1 VETTLGKLRGAFAGG
16 AYSFKGIH
24 YGASTEGARRFQ
36 PPMPAKP
43 WPGVR
48 DALELGP
55 PSPQEALVG
64 GLGKFFGDM
73 AGPGTM
79 SEDCLVLNVWTSSVR
94 GPARRPVMVWLHGGG
109 FTMGSSGSPLYDG
122 TNLAAKHD
130 VVVVGVNHRLN
141 AFGYLFLG
149 EIGGEKYA
157 DSGNAGMLD
166 IILALQWVH
175 DNIAQFGGDPANVT
189 IFGESGGGGKISA
202 LMAMPPAKGL
212 FHKAIVESYS
222 ALQMR
227 TRENADQVTRQF
239 LEQLHIAPSRV
250 DDLVMAPVSQ
260 IIAAVHAMP
269 GRFLKFM
276 PVVDGR
282 SLPRHPFDP
291 DAPAI
296 TADVPMLIGTNA
308 DETTVLRGLDSP
320 ELFSLNEEEMKAKLK
335 AYLHLTDESKLDG
348 LVTAYRKARPKASPS
363 DIYFAVTTDAAFR
376 MDAITQAERK
386 AAQHAAPAYMYLF
399 AWPSPVMDGKLK
411 AGHVLEVPFVF
422 DNIDKVPEGIGTG
435 PDLQPLAD
443 KISSTWVAFAR
454 SGNPNHSGLPHW
466 PAYDINTRAT
476 MILDKECRV
485 VNDPGK
491 EERLAMSSLP

>member
-1 VETTLGKLRGAFAGG
+1 
-16 AYSFKGIH
+16 
-24 YGASTEGARRFQ
+24 
-36 PPMPAKP
+36 
-43 WPGVR
+43 
-48 DALELGP
+48 
-55 PSPQEALVG
+55 
-64 GLGKFFGDM
+64 
-73 AGPGTM
+73 
-79 SEDCLVLNVWTSSVR
+79 
-94 GPARRPVMVWLHGGG
+94 
-109 FTMGSSGSPLYDG
+109 MGSSGSPLYDG
-122 TNLAAKHD
+122 TNLTAKHD

-189 IFGESGGGGKISA
+189 IFGQSGGGGKVSA

-227 TRENADQVTRQF
+227 TRENADQTTRKF

-250 DDLVMAPVSQ
+250 DDLVTAPMSQ

-269 GRFLKFM
+269 GRSLKFM

-291 DAPAI
+291 GAPAI

-308 DETTVLRGLDSP
+308 DETTVLWGLDSP
-320 ELFSLNEEEMKAKLK
+320 ELFSLNEEEMQAKLK
-335 AYLHLTDESKLDG
+335 AFLQLTDESRLDG
-348 LVTAYRKARPKASPS
+348 LITAYRKTRPKASPS

-411 AGHVLEVPFVF
+411 AGHIFEVPFVF
-422 DNIDKVPEGIGTG
+422 DNIDKVPGWIGTG

-454 SGNPNHSGLPHW
+454 SGNPNHPGLPHW

-485 VNDPGK
+485 ANDPGK
-491 EERLAMSSLP
+491 EERLAMSSLPPS